1 MMKNDVGAALHRLG
15 IYENSQ
21 GFYVAEAVVSIAL
34 HAPESLLMV
43 TKWLYP
49 EAAKQ
54 CGANWQALEKNL
66 RVTVARVWEDHPE
79 RLQALSAVPLKR
91 KPTVSRFVALV
102 ASSLSA

>member
-1 MMKNDVGAALHRLG
+1 MNNTVGAALHRLG

-21 GFYVAEAVVSIAL
+21 GFYVAEAAVSVAMEK
-34 HAPESLLMV
+34 PEALLMV

-54 CGANWQALEKNL
+54 CGESWQALEKNL

-91 KPTVSRFVALV
+91 KPTVSQFVALL